1 MEVQLGFLMFGA
13 LTGAAAYLL
22 YCRGIAV
29 TKSVAALLF
38 VFRTGKDGDRAAL
51 DSCTGWVR
59 HMGRFRRSG
68 TYVFSLD
75 CRLSKGDASVSL
87 LDQEKRELLHLNRD
101 RTSGSICLHRE
112 CRYSLRW
119 EFQNATGKC
128 VLRWENDAAKG
139 GIT

>member
-1 MEVQLGFLMFGA
+1 MLPYFWVVIWGGVL
-13 LTGAAAYLL
+13 YLL
-22 YCRGIAV
+22 YRQGLAV
-29 TKSVAALLF
+29 TKRIAAILF
-38 VFRTGKDGDRAAL
+38 VFRPGREADRAKL

-68 TYVFSLD
+68 TYVFSMD